1 MTAPVSSINSPTT
14 RYQSGATL
22 LIAIVFLLVITVLA
36 ISSMRGVSLES
47 RITANLKQKKTLTSA
62 AEAGLRIGENSISRI
77 RRPDTAP
84 HCGDDSLACMPWE
97 LTDITA
103 DDNKDTPARFAA
115 GNDASVARV
124 ITGYDTTTQKIQ
136 WYVVVL
142 GKMGIQSQN
151 DCAVR
156 GCGVWYYE
164 VNACASTEWCTAS
177 TDAPRVTL
185 RTVIA
190 RYYP

>member
-1 MTAPVSSINSPTT
+1 MTAPVSSINSPIA

-62 AEAGLRIGENSISRI
+62 AEAGLRIAENSISSASS
-77 RRPDTAP
+77 PDTNANCSDEIIP
-84 HCGDDSLACMPWE
+84 VCMPWE
-97 LTDITA
+97 LTDITV
-103 DDNKDTPARFAA
+103 DDNKDTPARFATA
-115 GNDASVARV
+115 NNATVAKV
-124 ITGYDTTTQKIQ
+124 TAGYDTKIQ
-136 WYVVVL
+136 WYVVKL

-151 DCAVR
+151 DCAIR
-156 GCGVWYYE
+156 GCGVWYFE
-164 VNACASTEWCTAS
+164 VNACASTDWCTAG
-177 TDAPRVTL
+177 TDTPRVVL